1 MKLVVEKKLVTD
13 DSKIIR
19 IGDKIDIDYNYT
31 NSSPTS
37 LDGFIDNIVDK
48 TLKYKDGVYTVE
60 VIDLKDE
67 CIVGLYKGKY
77 EKSYYYNQ
85 INSIRFHREG

>member
-31 NSSPTS
+31 NA
-37 LDGFIDNIVDK
+37 K
-48 TLKYKDGVYTVE
+48 K
-60 VIDLKDE
+60 
-67 CIVGLYKGKY
+67 
-77 EKSYYYNQ
+77 
-85 INSIRFHREG
+85 